1 MGTELRSGLNAAR
14 NVALKAIKRHLK
26 EATLNLKS

>member
-14 NVALKAIKRHLK
+14 NVAFKAIKRHLF
-26 EATLNLKS
+26 EVTLNLKS